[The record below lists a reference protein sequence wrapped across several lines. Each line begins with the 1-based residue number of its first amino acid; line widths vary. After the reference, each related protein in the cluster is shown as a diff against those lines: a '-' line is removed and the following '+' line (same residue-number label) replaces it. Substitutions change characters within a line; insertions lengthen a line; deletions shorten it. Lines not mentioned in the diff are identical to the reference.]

1 MAGVFFELLEKQYVD
16 LSLFCAVIFDEC
28 HHLTRNYWYVDI
40 MKNIL
45 SQKLTHQP
53 GINGLTASPFAA
65 DSEIEAEENSKNF
78 LKIISDAKIFSPKL
92 ELAHQKTKTELIS
105 LSDEQQCFIK
115 VVADKINQYHK
126 KIAKDGH
133 QPNTLP
139 KPDLSNCYQ
148 IVGDLRII
156 LKQYPEIENNKDFRH
171 AFLLINALD
180 YSVYFGIH

>member
-65 DSEIEAEENSKNF
+65 DSEIEAEETQRIF
-78 LKIISDAKIFSPKL
+78 LKSSQMPKYF
-92 ELAHQKTKTELIS
+92 HQ
-105 LSDEQQCFIK
+105 
-115 VVADKINQYHK
+115 N
-126 KIAKDGH
+126 
-133 QPNTLP
+133 
-139 KPDLSNCYQ
+139 
-148 IVGDLRII
+148 
-156 LKQYPEIENNKDFRH
+156 
-171 AFLLINALD
+171 
-180 YSVYFGIH
+180 

>member
-92 ELAHQKTKTELIS
+92 EPAHQKTKTELIS
-105 LSDEQQCFIK
+105 
-115 VVADKINQYHK
+115 
-126 KIAKDGH
+126 
-133 QPNTLP
+133 
-139 KPDLSNCYQ
+139 
-148 IVGDLRII
+148 
-156 LKQYPEIENNKDFRH
+156 
-171 AFLLINALD
+171 
-180 YSVYFGIH
+180 